1 MITVQMTL
9 DPALVK
15 TVDRLAKR
23 RGLSRSAFTREALAR
38 AINVENV
45 RAREEKHRRGYR
57 EHPVGKGEFDLPAGQ
72 QVWPD

>member
-57 EHPVGKGEFDLPAGQ
+57 EHPVRKGEFDLPAGQ